1 MYLLLLR
8 CAIVG
13 GFRVLSLRNKPGSL
27 FLNPRTLSMSLLNCA
42 CVCVCEGGG
51 GAMVLGKPPY
61 PGRLTNLDY
70 SMARAYCVYSRCRW
84 GLFGHFFL
92 SSINSLFF
100 PPLSGRRRLDID

>member
-1 MYLLLLR
+1 
-8 CAIVG
+8 
-13 GFRVLSLRNKPGSL
+13 
-27 FLNPRTLSMSLLNCA
+27 
-42 CVCVCEGGG
+42 
-51 GAMVLGKPPY
+51 MVLGKPPY